1 LERLAEQMTPEIYDG
16 LWDAVDS
23 LAELPERCALV
34 PESKLR
40 AKRVRHLL
48 YGPGRQVYRILYR
61 VRDER
66 VEILTIRHARRRPLS
81 PCRVPNPPAKAM
93 PERSFACSESL
104 VVNSQG
110 AEF

>member
-1 LERLAEQMTPEIYDG
+1 MEQLAEQMTPETYDG

-34 PESKLR
+34 PEPKLR

-48 YGPGRQVYRILYR
+48 YGSGRHVYRIIYR

-66 VEILTIRHARRRPLS
+66 VEILTIRHARRKPLES
-81 PCRVPNPPAKAM
+81 PQVT
-93 PERSFACSESL
+93 ES
-104 VVNSQG
+104 
-110 AEF
+110 AH

>member
-1 LERLAEQMTPEIYDG
+1 LERLAERMTPEIYDG

-34 PESKLR
+34 PEPKLR

-48 YGPGRQVYRILYR
+48 YGWGRQVYRIIYQ

-66 VEILTIRHARRRPLS
+66 VEILTIRHGRRRPLGS
-81 PCRVPNPPAKAM
+81 PKDMEPAD
-93 PERSFACSESL
+93 
-104 VVNSQG
+104 
-110 AEF
+110 